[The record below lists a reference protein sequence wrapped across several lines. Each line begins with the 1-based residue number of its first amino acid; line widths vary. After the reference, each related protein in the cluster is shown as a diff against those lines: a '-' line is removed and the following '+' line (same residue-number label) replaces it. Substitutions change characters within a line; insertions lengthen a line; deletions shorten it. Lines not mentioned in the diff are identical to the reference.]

1 MIIHMSYGFKIMI
14 EGDNACFTRPEMK
27 VERVSYDV
35 PTPSAVE
42 GILKSIYWKPAIR
55 YVVDKIVVF
64 NPIKFINIRRNE
76 AKDKLSFQAVKS
88 AMKGGAAL
96 PSIEISAANGSISQR
111 GGMILKD
118 VRYGIEFHFELT
130 GIKNDKEDECE
141 EKHYNILLRRLQKG
155 QCFRQP
161 VLGCREFSVK
171 SLTLTDEFPME
182 EISSELKGDRDLG
195 FMLYG
200 MRFED
205 GGRPVNNDWDDPKF
219 SDKADAVYYRPHM
232 IDGVIDVQR
241 YRRDLKC

>member
-1 MIIHMSYGFKIMI
+1 MSYGFKIMI
-14 EGDNACFTRPEMK
+14 EGDYACFSRPELK

-42 GILKSIYWKPAIR
+42 GILKSVYWKPSIR

-64 NPIKFINIRRNE
+64 NPIKFTNIRRNE
-76 AKDKLSFQAVKS
+76 AKDKVSLQKVKN
-88 AMKGGAAL
+88 AMNGGGASPA
-96 PSIEISAANGSISQR
+96 IEISAAKGTISQR

-130 GIKNDKEDECE
+130 GIKSEHEDECE
-141 EKHYNILLRRLQKG
+141 EKHYNIILRRLKKG
-155 QCFRQP
+155 QTFRQP

-171 SLTLTDEFPME
+171 KLYLTDEFPFN
-182 EISSELKGDRDLG
+182 EIGEALKGDVDLG

-200 MRFED
+200 MKFDD
-205 GGRPVNNDWDDPKF
+205 GGIPVNNDWEAPKF

-232 IDGVIDVQR
+232 IDGVIDVSK